1 MNPNNRNGLY
11 LNISGLGFWLT
22 LLAIA
27 ILLSSVGLGWLV
39 KSVAIFVLLLFLLP
53 IIGFIIFRWWLK
65 RNIVE
70 SSCPVCQTTS
80 VSLKKSRF
88 RCPGCGE
95 VLVAKEDAFVRYSPP
110 GTVDVD
116 AVDVSVREIDAS
128 DTDTR

>member
-11 LNISGLGFWLT
+11 LNISGLGFWIT

-27 ILLSSVGLGWLV
+27 LLLSSVGLGWLV

-53 IIGFIIFRWWLK
+53 IIAYIIFRWWLS

-70 SSCPVCQTTS
+70 SSCPVCSTTS
-80 VSLKKSRF
+80 VSLRNSQF

-95 VLVAKEDAFVRYSPP
+95 VLVAKNESFVRYSPP

-116 AVDVSVREIDAS
+116 AVDVSVKEIDAS
-128 DTDTR
+128 GNE

>member
-1 MNPNNRNGLY
+1 MNPNNRNNLY
-11 LNISGLGFWLT
+11 LNISGLGFWIT

-27 ILLSSVGLGWLV
+27 LLLSSVGLGWLV

-53 IIGFIIFRWWLK
+53 IVAYIIFRWWLK

-70 SSCPVCQTTS
+70 SNCPVCETAS
-80 VSLKKSRF
+80 VSLRNSQF

-95 VLVAKEDAFVRYSPP
+95 VLVAKNGEFVRYSPP

-116 AVDVSVREIDAS
+116 AVDVSVNEIDAS
-128 DTDTR
+128 SGE

>member
-1 MNPNNRNGLY
+1 VNPNNRNGLY
-11 LNISGLGFWLT
+11 LNISGLGFWIT

-27 ILLSSVGLGWLV
+27 LLLSSVGLGWLV

-53 IIGFIIFRWWLK
+53 IIAYLIFRWWLS

-70 SSCPVCQTTS
+70 SSCPVCSTTS
-80 VSLKKSRF
+80 VSLRNSQF

-95 VLVAKEDAFVRYSPP
+95 ALVAKDKEFVRYSPP

-116 AVDVSVREIDAS
+116 AVDVSVKEIDTS
-128 DTDTR
+128 SNE